1 MIATFWLGHKQKN
14 SWKEAHC
21 WGILRFASAAETW
34 LAIHVE
40 PTCWKK
46 ASHTFLTRF
55 SWLYAR
61 GQVFAYADFHDH
73 QTTALSLSLSMR
85 SSIPDVPSRNSSPKK
100 ECEFWICFLMDCFAR
115 VLHCLPYNFPSS
127 ISSVWSSTTYKK
139 SPATVNQHPPVHHEG
154 WMVSSQE
161 TVFCWVPVP

>member
-1 MIATFWLGHKQKN
+1 LGHQTKN
-14 SWKEAHC
+14 SWKEGHC
-21 WGILRFASAAETW
+21 WGKLRFASAAETW

-40 PTCWKK
+40 PTTCGRKV
-46 ASHTFLTRF
+46 SHTFLTRF

-73 QTTALSLSLSMR
+73 QTSAHSLSLSLSLLR
-85 SSIPDVPSRNSSPKK
+85 HSGCTFTKFLPREK

-115 VLHCLPYNFPSS
+115 VLHCLPYNFASS

-139 SPATVNQHPPVHHEG
+139 SPATVNQQHPPVQHEG
-154 WMVSSQE
+154 WMVSRQE